1 MIKKYLSAAILMG
14 LNFTLIPK
22 NNVISIDNSSNIKIF
37 HFKKSRNQ
45 NDLKIEKLSDMDG
58 NIKYI
63 MLYNDY
69 STYVYDLAMENLLY
83 KSDTGYPFNDNT
95 STHIFID
102 SPYTNIPF
110 ICMENDIIW
119 QSNYENYKI
128 NKNSIEIKSS
138 TENDTYEKLE
148 GDVKIFENATLIHN
162 SEYFLKSDGKY
173 GWNDNG
179 VCALVAI
186 QILMNY
192 YDTFYN
198 DKYIPEYYDYVSI
211 DDIDLSLTGSP
222 KSWEKWKYMPGSGNV
237 GINRFYSQIWDT
249 VNNILLYNCKDSR
262 FLNYLI
268 DYCETHFNI
277 FLGAGS
283 GCTFNQQRDTLGGY
297 LDLRGIPYTFT
308 TSEGN
313 LSDVISKRTA
323 DIIKKGIDEGKPVI
337 ANGDK
342 HSTVAFGYDDEY
354 VYVDS
359 GWGYLARTPWSTYTN
374 GSLFYQ
380 PSAIIFN
387 APNEHVHSNNFF
399 TTEGQY
405 FYCSCGKR
413 MPRSEII
420 ISDLP
425 MDKYSSTTPK
435 TATYSTSSFTA
446 NVNYT
451 KAYKTSSNYIRINT
465 GSNISISYAKPIN
478 AIYLTLESTYDGK
491 NVSTIKEGD
500 YTIQYKNSAGEW
512 STPLDMR
519 YLFPYSR
526 YVLGENSHNN
536 IYITYNF
543 EEDTREVRINVNSN
557 DSSSHLIIKK
567 LVLSLC

>member
-1 MIKKYLSAAILMG
+1 MIKKYLSVAILMG
-14 LNFTLIPK
+14 SIFTFIPK
-22 NNVISIDNSSNIKIF
+22 NNVISIDNSSSIKIS
-37 HFKKSRNQ
+37 HLKKSKNQ
-45 NDLKIEKLSDMDG
+45 NDLKIEKLSDMYG
-58 NIKYI
+58 NVKYL
-63 MLYNDY
+63 MLYNDN

-95 STHIFID
+95 SSHIFID

-110 ICMENDIIW
+110 ICVENDIIW
-119 QSNYENYKI
+119 QPNYENYKI

-148 GDVKIFENATLIHN
+148 GDVKISENATLIPN

-173 GWNDNG
+173 GWNDTG
-179 VCALVAI
+179 VCSLVAI
-186 QILMNY
+186 QMLMNY

-222 KSWEKWKYMPGSGNV
+222 KSWEKWELMPGSGNV
-237 GINRFYSQIWDT
+237 GINEEYSQIWDT

-262 FLNYLI
+262 FLNFLI
-268 DYCETHFNI
+268 AFYESRNDYDADKGLNFW
-277 FLGAGS
+277 
-283 GCTFNQQRDTLGGY
+283 QQRDTLEWY

-313 LSDVISKRTA
+313 LSDVISKRTVN
-323 DIIKKGIDEGKPVI
+323 IIKKGIDEGKPVI
-337 ANGDK
+337 ANGDE
-342 HSTVAFGYDDEY
+342 HSTVAFGYDDNY

-359 GWGYLARTPWSTYTN
+359 GWGYPARTPWSTYTN

-387 APNEHVHSNNFF
+387 APNEHMHSNNFF
-399 TTEGQY
+399 TTVGQY
-405 FYCSCGKR
+405 FYCSCGKL
-413 MPRSEII
+413 MPRSEIV

-465 GSNISISYAKPIN
+465 GSNISIAYAKPIN
-478 AIYLTLESTYDGK
+478 AISLTLESTYDGK

-500 YTIQYKNSAGEW
+500 YTIQLKNSAGEW

-519 YLFPYSR
+519 YLFPYSML
-526 YVLGENSHNN
+526 VLGDPNN
-536 IYITYNF
+536 TCSTYNF
-543 EEDTREVRINVNSN
+543 EKDIREVRINVNSN

-567 LVLSLC
+567 IVLSLC